1 MVLNEDNP
9 RITIQPED
17 KRINCIREVISR
29 KEWKWGG
36 GLIYMFGTN

>member
-17 KRINCIREVISR
+17 RRINCIIEVISR

-36 GLIYMFGTN
+36 LIYMFGTN